1 MLKKKADE
9 KTVDATV
16 AEDGKEDDVLTAQD
30 EGGGGVDTTPDAPDL
45 EDDKTDAVPDPE
57 KGLKPKKKKPT
68 KDEEIMAYGID
79 IRTVGPEMVI
89 VNRAAIVFLAKQLM
103 TPPDLEDFKT
113 LYPSLFKTLYPSLF

>member
-1 MLKKKADE
+1 MSKKKADE

-16 AEDGKEDDVLTAQD
+16 AEDGKEDEMMTTQN
-30 EGGGGVDTTPDAPDL
+30 EGEGGVDTTPDAPDL
-45 EDDKTDAVPDPE
+45 EDDETGAAPDPE
-57 KGLKPKKKKPT
+57 KGPGSKKKKAT